1 MRIAP
6 LPLLAQ
12 ACGLVLVAAVASQTG
27 IAPAAGARS
36 AQTAA
41 TVTPAPIS
49 ASVRIA
55 TYNTAAAVTVS
66 DSLADIKNL
75 AADGAD
81 VITLQEMGGGA
92 RRAAV
97 TAALVDCSMCEYE
110 AYMPADAPMN
120 STPILYKWSRFRLE
134 STGTRQVSEA
144 TYVGPRG
151 AGPSTLRAKYIN
163 YVELRERATGQE
175 VFILNN
181 HTVPSV
187 QAQDGGSDPTMP
199 ARLELYKQHMT
210 GLKALITEIKATGAA
225 VVVTGD
231 LNVNF
236 RRDRIVKDRLFPYVN
251 MGQVGV
257 HASYES
263 LGEPVRGTHVLPN
276 GNDAR
281 LIDYVS
287 FLTHPAVVPTA
298 QRVLLGYHS
307 DHRPLVVDFKVSMA
321 S

>member
-1 MRIAP
+1 MRIAR
-6 LPLLAQ
+6 LNLLAH
-12 ACGLVLVAAVASQTG
+12 ASALVLVAAVASQTAVASAAD
-27 IAPAAGARS
+27 APQRL
-36 AQTAA
+36 
-41 TVTPAPIS
+41 VTTTGSTIS
-49 ASVRIA
+49 APVRIA
-55 TYNTAAAVTVS
+55 TYNTEAAVPLG
-66 DSLADIKNL
+66 DSLADIQKL

-81 VITLQEMGGGA
+81 IITLQEMGGRA

-97 TAALVDCSMCEYE
+97 TAALVDCSMCQYE
-110 AYMPADAPMN
+110 SYMPTGDPMN
-120 STPILYKWSRFRLE
+120 STPILYKWSKFRLE
-134 STGTRQVSEA
+134 GTGTRQVSEA
-144 TYVGPRG
+144 TYVGKTG

-181 HTVPSV
+181 HAIPSV
-187 QAQDGGSDPTMP
+187 QARDGGSDPNQP
-199 ARLELYKQHMT
+199 IRLALYKQHMT

-231 LNVNF
+231 LNVNY
-236 RRDRIVKDRLFPYVN
+236 RRDKIVKDRLFPYFN

-257 HASYES
+257 HASYET

-287 FLTHPAVVPTA
+287 FLTHPAVVPVA

-307 DHRPLVVDFKVSMA
+307 DHRPLVVDFAISTVS
-321 S
+321 